1 MRIASRVL
9 LAAALLAAA
18 PALAEPPARSDS
30 VKQDDDPYI
39 EGPST
44 PQRTPTPR
52 EPALEQTTPAQTR
65 QYMLK
70 TDDEGRLISNAP
82 IPDTHANRERYG
94 QPLSNAGR
102 RSPAKGN

>member
-1 MRIASRVL
+1 MHVASPVL
-9 LAAALLAAA
+9 VAAALLAAA
-18 PALAEPPARSDS
+18 PAFAEPPARSDA

-44 PQRTPTPR
+44 PQRTLAPR

-70 TDDEGRLISNAP
+70 KDDEGRLVSNAP
-82 IPDTHANRERYG
+82 IPDTQANRERYG